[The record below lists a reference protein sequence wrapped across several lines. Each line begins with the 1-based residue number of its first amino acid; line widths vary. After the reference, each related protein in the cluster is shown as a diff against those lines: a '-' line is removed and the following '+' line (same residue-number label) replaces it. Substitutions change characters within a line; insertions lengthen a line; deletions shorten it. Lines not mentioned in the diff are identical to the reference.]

1 MKKKKKITK
10 PKSKQKIDIVLE
22 SLLNLETVVKNLLNK
37 IDTLEQQIL
46 FLNSPPSYPP
56 YQPPQDNNEPF
67 KKYWPNTE
75 PPFKYKDIMWNDN
88 DTRQWGA
95 IENGWQ

>member
-10 PKSKQKIDIVLE
+10 PKRQQKIDVVLE
-22 SLLNLETVVKNLLNK
+22 SLLNLERVVKELVAQIEQLRYSQSRFK
-37 IDTLEQQIL
+37 DVEID
-46 FLNSPPSYPP
+46 P
-56 YQPPQDNNEPF
+56 

-88 DTRQWGA
+88 DTRQWDA
-95 IENGWQ
+95 IEKGCQ